1 MSYTRF
7 CAHKII
13 LGARLCI
20 WEIVHLKEKTCTL
33 LITWYGGRKCTKLV
47 SKPLIAKN
55 CLSISVLLLL
65 LSCTLY
71 LFSLHDDYPPLK
83 YNSQSVSIAVLQK
96 IFPIN
101 RRNPV
106 LLGETQIYWLQP
118 KVMAATQEVRPK
130 PRTVRDTKFY
140 RLKPCLNCIS
150 KNITSATYF
159 LMINLLI
166 NLYRLIKSK

>member
-20 WEIVHLKEKTCTL
+20 GELVHLKEKTCTL

-83 YNSQSVSIAVLQK
+83 YNSQSVSIAVLQNF
-96 IFPIN
+96 FPST
-101 RRNPV
+101 
-106 LLGETQIYWLQP
+106 GETQFYWVKPRFTGCNPKLWLQP
-118 KVMAATQEVRPK
+118 KKYGR
-130 PRTVRDTKFY
+130 
-140 RLKPCLNCIS
+140 
-150 KNITSATYF
+150 
-159 LMINLLI
+159 NLEQWEI
-166 NLYRLIKSK
+166 PNSIGWNHV